1 MKIGCTFYFVL
12 VCGIAA
18 LVSQLVGIFI
28 PKVMVFEADHI
39 EYVNIS
45 NNAAN
50 TNLAERAD
58 IKVLRKIIY
67 KHEPF
72 SSINNQTLSDGNE
85 MEFDSNK
92 VETVTKRQLGNEN
105 TSKIAFKNSTELD
118 SVFHSVQIID
128 WNDTAVNE
136 FQNASSESYNEVN
149 KTTQNNCE
157 DRSSIDDSSE
167 SLDSSSEEIEEREK
181 GWTETNDYNDNYDHE
196 NKKTTLKED
205 GRHAEDD
212 ENTRV
217 KVSRCEESSSSS
229 EEDDDDESESI
240 DEDTAKTDP
249 NQHDIISI
257 GLWSSHVC
265 IRDEKNQQICN
276 TYSITEAIFI
286 VENYVGY
293 SKNDIDESLWT
304 NIRTE
309 SALAVLCCI
318 IALATLILSARGYF
332 HRKQLAPLV
341 LSIVGYIASG
351 VLALVPVTRVMIV
364 TVDLLSSAK
373 QQHRTLTLSIP
384 WSVLTFGAGALFSM
398 IASFT
403 LISVTWYGRK
413 QKWRLLLKR
422 TKHFDHEIAIRLHPD
437 NVAKLYAAEDGELV
451 ADVYVESAEK
461 ADQESKADC
470 QVFLEC
476 RHKQAQGRKQ
486 KGDFVGAEVEKLV
499 DKP

>member
-50 TNLAERAD
+50 TNLAEPAD

-67 KHEPF
+67 KHKPF

-85 MEFDSNK
+85 TEFDSNK
-92 VETVTKRQLGNEN
+92 VETGIKRQLENEN
-105 TSKIAFKNSTELD
+105 ASKIAFKNSTELD
-118 SVFHSVQIID
+118 SVLHSVQIIN
-128 WNDTAVNE
+128 WNDTDVNE

-157 DRSSIDDSSE
+157 DSSIDDSSE

-196 NKKTTLKED
+196 NKKTTLKEN
-205 GRHAEDD
+205 GSHAEED
-212 ENTRV
+212 EHTRV

-229 EEDDDDESESI
+229 EEDDDESESI

-293 SKNDIDESLWT
+293 SKNGKYKCE
-304 NIRTE
+304 
-309 SALAVLCCI
+309 
-318 IALATLILSARGYF
+318 F
-332 HRKQLAPLV
+332 K
-341 LSIVGYIASG
+341 
-351 VLALVPVTRVMIV
+351 
-364 TVDLLSSAK
+364 
-373 QQHRTLTLSIP
+373 
-384 WSVLTFGAGALFSM
+384 SV
-398 IASFT
+398 I
-403 LISVTWYGRK
+403 
-413 QKWRLLLKR
+413 
-422 TKHFDHEIAIRLHPD
+422 
-437 NVAKLYAAEDGELV
+437 
-451 ADVYVESAEK
+451 
-461 ADQESKADC
+461 
-470 QVFLEC
+470 
-476 RHKQAQGRKQ
+476 
-486 KGDFVGAEVEKLV
+486 
-499 DKP
+499 